1 MKTVAAILKYKGNQ
15 VTTIEATAT
24 VADIAAMLT
33 ELRIG
38 SVLVTDRAKRL
49 LGIVSERDIMR
60 SIAANGAQTLEMS
73 AGQVMTPTLQVVHPG
88 TTVVEAMTM
97 MTIGRSRHLP
107 GIDHEALVGLISIG
121 DVVKARLMDQESEV
135 DSLKSYV
142 AGVG

>member
-1 MKTVAAILKYKGNQ
+1 MKTVAAILKHKGHQ
-15 VTTIEATAT
+15 VTTIEPTAT
-24 VADIAAMLT
+24 VAHIVAVLT

-73 AGQVMTPTLQVVHPG
+73 AGQVMTLTLQVVHPE

-107 GIDHEALVGLISIG
+107 VIDHEALVGLISIG
-121 DVVKARLMDQESEV
+121 DVVKACLMDQDSEL

>member
-1 MKTVAAILKYKGNQ
+1 MKTVAAILKHKGHQ
-15 VTTIEATAT
+15 VTTIEPTAT
-24 VADIAAMLT
+24 VAHIVAVLT

-38 SVLVTDRAKRL
+38 SVLVTDRANRL

-73 AGQVMTPTLQVVHPG
+73 AGQVMTLTLQVVHPE

-107 GIDHEALVGLISIG
+107 VIDHEVLVGLISIG